1 MLDFTSALYLGMR
14 HPSRSLRPWS
24 QFTTGVPAALSSP
37 PDSRLVAHE
46 LAVLQG
52 CEEGVLGT
60 STLHQFWDLFGIL
73 ARRHV
78 AIHVDS
84 GAYPIARWG
93 VERAEAHGVPVREFA
108 HHNLEALE
116 QGLRRD
122 ARGNFVPL
130 LVTDGFCTGCGRP
143 APLAAYL
150 DRARAHGG
158 WLIIDDTQALG
169 IFGHSPAPDAP
180 YGRGGGGMLARNR
193 IGGPDVLVV
202 CSLAKA
208 FGAPLAV
215 LSGCKSAIK
224 AFEAK
229 SETRMHC
236 SPPSVAAVRAAEHAL
251 TLNRLYGDSLRSH
264 LASLVNRFRGQAAH
278 AGFRFSGGLFPFQTL
293 QPSASFEMV
302 SLYEQLRKQGIQTV
316 LHEARNG
323 HGPRVSFLI
332 TARHAPEEV
341 DKAANALIQARPRQ
355 HPPVRLEA
363 KAHERRAC
371 I

>member
-37 PDSRLVAHE
+37 PDSGSVAHE

-52 CEEGVLGT
+52 CEGGVLGT
-60 STLHQFWDLFGIL
+60 STLHQFWDLFGIF
-73 ARRHV
+73 ARQRV
-78 AIHVDS
+78 AIHVDA

-93 VERAEAHGVPVREFA
+93 VERAAALGVPVREFA

-122 ARGNFVPL
+122 ARKNLVPL

-143 APLAAYL
+143 GPLGAYL

-169 IFGHSPAPDAP
+169 IFGHSPTPAAP
-180 YGRGGGGMLARNR
+180 YGQGGGGMLVRNR

-202 CSLAKA
+202 SSLAKA
-208 FGAPLAV
+208 FGVPLAV
-215 LSGCKSAIK
+215 LSGSKSAIK
-224 AFEAK
+224 VFEAK

-236 SPPSVAAVRAAEHAL
+236 SPPSVATVRAAEHAL
-251 TLNRLYGDSLRSH
+251 MLNRLYGDSLRSR
-264 LASLVNRFRGQAAH
+264 LSSLVRRFRQQAAH
-278 AGFRFSGGLFPFQTL
+278 AGLHFSGGLFPFQTL
-293 QPSASFEMV
+293 LPSASFDMV
-302 SLYEQLRKQGIQTV
+302 SLHEQLLKQGIQTV
-316 LHEARNG
+316 LHQARNG

-332 TARHAPEEV
+332 TARHAPEELDRSV
-341 DKAANALIQARPRQ
+341 IALSRARARQ
-355 HPPVRLEA
+355 RPPVHLEA
-363 KAHERRAC
+363 KAQERRAYV
-371 I
+371 